1 MTATPLTRTT
11 HPCTDSVEKHEP
23 ASDVA
28 TVVVDSLKALDP
40 TRPIREADSCT
51 ATKVVCY
58 SIALSAVASSVVI
71 SVIFGAL
78 AHVRYYPNSDR
89 TADIAQ
95 CRRGAKFERRLR
107 ATASF
112 TLDALLDD
120 RAAGQ

>member
-1 MTATPLTRTT
+1 MSALCQKRT
-11 HPCTDSVEKHEP
+11 H
-23 ASDVA
+23 
-28 TVVVDSLKALDP
+28 ALQQKW
-40 TRPIREADSCT
+40 S
-51 ATKVVCY
+51 CY

-89 TADIAQ
+89 TVDIAQ
-95 CRRGAKFERRLR
+95 CRKGAKFERRLR

>member
-1 MTATPLTRTT
+1 MSGMSALCQKQT
-11 HPCTDSVEKHEP
+11 H
-23 ASDVA
+23 
-28 TVVVDSLKALDP
+28 ALQQKW
-40 TRPIREADSCT
+40 S
-51 ATKVVCY
+51 CY

-95 CRRGAKFERRLR
+95 CRKGAKFERRLR

-112 TLDALLDD
+112 TLDALLGD